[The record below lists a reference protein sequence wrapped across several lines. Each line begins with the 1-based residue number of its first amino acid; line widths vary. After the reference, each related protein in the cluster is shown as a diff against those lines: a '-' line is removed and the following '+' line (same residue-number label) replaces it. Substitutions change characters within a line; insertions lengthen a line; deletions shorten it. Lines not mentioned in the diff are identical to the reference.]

1 MDNGLIFPYPLTR
14 AQTEPTDTK
23 TFESCGVSFGRCC
36 EVRGWPEVV
45 VGE

>member
-14 AQTEPTDTK
+14 ANAEPGDANLL
-23 TFESCGVSFGRCC
+23 SRLLCPSGCGGL
-36 EVRGWPEVV
+36 VRLGSRLV